1 MTSTTTRTVAVI
13 VATLA
18 LTAPVAS
25 AMPMRDAA
33 DGSRTSSLAGTP
45 AQTQDLRNP
54 DQQAPA
60 PEPKQDLR
68 NPDQQAPAPEPK
80 QDLRNPDQQAPPVP
94 LKPYAPVVLT
104 KPAPV
109 TVDDGPSPLVYIIP
123 GLAVVAMLGAAVV
136 YTRSSRP
143 ARV

>member
-1 MTSTTTRTVAVI
+1 MTSTTTRTVAAI
-13 VATLA
+13 LATLA

-25 AMPMRDAA
+25 AMPLRDTD
-33 DGSRTSSLAGTP
+33 DGSRTSGLAG
-45 AQTQDLRNP
+45 
-54 DQQAPA
+54 APA
-60 PEPKQDLR
+60 
-68 NPDQQAPAPEPK
+68 PK

-94 LKPYAPVVLT
+94 LEPYAPVVLT

-109 TVDDGPSPLVYIIP
+109 TVDDGPSPLVFILPSIA
-123 GLAVVAMLGAAVV
+123 LVAMLGAAVV

>member
-1 MTSTTTRTVAVI
+1 MTSTTARTVAALL
-13 VATLA
+13 ATLA

-25 AMPMRDAA
+25 AMPMRDAE
-33 DGSRTSSLAGTP
+33 DGSSTSSLAAPP
-45 AQTQDLRNP
+45 APKQDLRNP

-68 NPDQQAPAPEPK
+68 NPDQQAPAP
-80 QDLRNPDQQAPPVP
+80 PVP
-94 LKPYAPVVLT
+94 LKPYAPVELT

-109 TVDDGPSPLVYIIP
+109 AVDDGPSPLVFIIP
-123 GLAVVAMLGAAVV
+123 TIALVAMLGAAAV
-136 YTRSSRP
+136 YVRSSRP

>member
-60 PEPKQDLR
+60 PK
-68 NPDQQAPAPEPK
+68 PK

-94 LKPYAPVVLT
+94 LEPYAPVVLT

>member
-1 MTSTTTRTVAVI
+1 MTSTTPTRIITI
-13 VATLA
+13 MLATLA
-18 LTAPVAS
+18 LTAPVAG
-25 AMPMRDAA
+25 AMPLRD
-33 DGSRTSSLAGTP
+33 DEGVRTSSLAGT
-45 AQTQDLRNP
+45 TS
-54 DQQAPA
+54 
-60 PEPKQDLR
+60 PKQDLR
-68 NPDQQAPAPEPK
+68 NPDQQAPAPKPH

-109 TVDDGPSPLVYIIP
+109 ADDGGPSPLLYILP
-123 GLAVVAMLGAAVV
+123 TLALVAMLGAATV

>member
-1 MTSTTTRTVAVI
+1 MTSTTPRI
-13 VATLA
+13 VAAILVTLA

-25 AMPMRDAA
+25 AMPMRDSD

-45 AQTQDLRNP
+45 AQ
-54 DQQAPA
+54 
-60 PEPKQDLR
+60 KQDLR

-80 QDLRNPDQQAPPVP
+80 KQDLRNPDQQAPVP
-94 LKPYAPVVLT
+94 LKPYAPVELT

-109 TVDDGPSPLVYIIP
+109 AVDDGPSPLVYIIP
-123 GLAVVAMLGAAVV
+123 SLAVVAMLGAAVI

>member
-1 MTSTTTRTVAVI
+1 MTSTTTRTVAAI
-13 VATLA
+13 LATLA

-25 AMPMRDAA
+25 AMPIRDPD
-33 DGSRTSSLAGTP
+33 DGSNTSSLAGTP
-45 AQTQDLRNP
+45 A
-54 DQQAPA
+54 
-60 PEPKQDLR
+60 PKQDLR
-68 NPDQQAPAPEPK
+68 NPDQQAPATEPK
-80 QDLRNPDQQAPPVP
+80 QDLRNPDQKAPVP

-109 TVDDGPSPLVYIIP
+109 AVDDGPSPLVYIIP
-123 GLAVVAMLGAAVV
+123 SLALVAMLGAAVV

>member
-1 MTSTTTRTVAVI
+1 MTSTITRTVVAVL
-13 VATLA
+13 ATLA

-25 AMPMRDAA
+25 AMPITD
-33 DGSRTSSLAGTP
+33 AGTSAP
-45 AQTQDLRNP
+45 KQDLRNP

-60 PEPKQDLR
+60 AEPKQDLR
-68 NPDQQAPAPEPK
+68 NPDQQAPAP
-80 QDLRNPDQQAPPVP
+80 AVP
-94 LKPYAPVVLT
+94 QKPYTPVGST

-109 TVDDGPSPLVYIIP
+109 VVDDGPSPLVFILP
-123 GLAVVAMLGAAVV
+123 TVALVAMLGAAAI

>member
-1 MTSTTTRTVAVI
+1 MTSTTTSTVAVI

-18 LTAPVAS
+18 LTAPVAN
-25 AMPMRDAA
+25 AMPMRDAD
-33 DGSRTSSLAGTP
+33 DGSRTSSLAG
-45 AQTQDLRNP
+45 
-54 DQQAPA
+54 APA
-60 PEPKQDLR
+60 PKQDLR

>member
-1 MTSTTTRTVAVI
+1 MTSTTTRTVAAVL
-13 VATLA
+13 ATLA

-25 AMPMRDAA
+25 AMPIRDP
-33 DGSRTSSLAGTP
+33 DNGSRTSSLAGTP
-45 AQTQDLRNP
+45 A
-54 DQQAPA
+54 
-60 PEPKQDLR
+60 
-68 NPDQQAPAPEPK
+68 PK

-109 TVDDGPSPLVYIIP
+109 ADDGTSPLVYIIP
-123 GLAVVAMLGAAVV
+123 SLALAAMLGAAVI

>member
-1 MTSTTTRTVAVI
+1 MTSTTTRTVALI
-13 VATLA
+13 LATLA

-25 AMPMRDAA
+25 AMPIRDPD
-33 DGSRTSSLAGTP
+33 DGSHTSSLAGTP
-45 AQTQDLRNP
+45 A
-54 DQQAPA
+54 
-60 PEPKQDLR
+60 PKQDLR
-68 NPDQQAPAPEPK
+68 NPDQQAPASKPK

-109 TVDDGPSPLVYIIP
+109 AADDGTSPLVYIIP
-123 GLAVVAMLGAAVV
+123 SLALVAMLGAAVI

>member
-1 MTSTTTRTVAVI
+1 MTSTTTRTVAAVL
-13 VATLA
+13 ATLA

-25 AMPMRDAA
+25 AMPIRDAA

-45 AQTQDLRNP
+45 A
-54 DQQAPA
+54 
-60 PEPKQDLR
+60 PKQDLR
-68 NPDQQAPAPEPK
+68 NPDQQAPAPKPK

-109 TVDDGPSPLVYIIP
+109 ADDGTSPLVYIIP
-123 GLAVVAMLGAAVV
+123 SLALAAMLGAAVI

>member
-1 MTSTTTRTVAVI
+1 MTSTTTRTVAAI
-13 VATLA
+13 LATLA

-25 AMPMRDAA
+25 AMPIRDPD
-33 DGSRTSSLAGTP
+33 DGSRTSSLAG
-45 AQTQDLRNP
+45 
-54 DQQAPA
+54 APA
-60 PEPKQDLR
+60 PKQDLR
-68 NPDQQAPAPEPK
+68 NPDQQAPAPKPK

-109 TVDDGPSPLVYIIP
+109 ADDGPSPLVYIIP
-123 GLAVVAMLGAAVV
+123 SLALVAMLGAAVV
-136 YTRSSRP
+136 YSRSSRP

>member
-1 MTSTTTRTVAVI
+1 MTSTTTRTVALI
-13 VATLA
+13 LATLA

-25 AMPMRDAA
+25 AMPIRDPD

-45 AQTQDLRNP
+45 AQ
-54 DQQAPA
+54 
-60 PEPKQDLR
+60 KQDLR
-68 NPDQQAPAPEPK
+68 NPDQQAPAPKPK
-80 QDLRNPDQQAPPVP
+80 QDLRNPDQQAPVP

-109 TVDDGPSPLVYIIP
+109 AADDGTSPLVYIIP
-123 GLAVVAMLGAAVV
+123 SLALAAMLGAAVI

>member
-1 MTSTTTRTVAVI
+1 MTSTTPTRIITI
-13 VATLA
+13 TLATLA
-18 LTAPVAS
+18 LTAPVAG
-25 AMPMRDAA
+25 AMPLRDNE
-33 DGSRTSSLAGTP
+33 GVRTSSLAGTT
-45 AQTQDLRNP
+45 A
-54 DQQAPA
+54 
-60 PEPKQDLR
+60 PKQDLR
-68 NPDQQAPAPEPK
+68 NPDQQAPAPKPY

-109 TVDDGPSPLVYIIP
+109 VVDDGGPSPLVFILP
-123 GLAVVAMLGAAVV
+123 SLALIGMVGAAVI

>member
-13 VATLA
+13 LAALA

-25 AMPMRDAA
+25 AMPMRDAE

-45 AQTQDLRNP
+45 APKQDLRNP

-68 NPDQQAPAPEPK
+68 NPDQQAPAP
-80 QDLRNPDQQAPPVP
+80 PVP
-94 LKPYAPVVLT
+94 LKPYAPVELT

-109 TVDDGPSPLVYIIP
+109 TVDDGPSPLVFIVPSIA
-123 GLAVVAMLGAAVV
+123 LVAMLGAAALYVRSSRP
-136 YTRSSRP
+136 RSSRP